1 MAIDVQSF
9 PLIKEPRERVEL
21 VWSAG
26 DAGVDG
32 DMKQKHVLGDDGAFV
47 LPLQAAS
54 SHGRVQQEQQR
65 AQQKICR
72 VKAAQTAKAPGAV
85 VSRA

>member
-1 MAIDVQSF
+1 MAMNVQSF
-9 PLIKEPRERVEL
+9 PLIEEPHERVEL

-54 SHGRVQQEQQR
+54 SHGRVQQTAAR
-65 AQQKICR
+65 A
-72 VKAAQTAKAPGAV
+72 AKKYV
-85 VSRA
+85 E